1 MNTYKILN
9 MFTSVLFLYLFY
21 VLLFDAASFFID
33 IEVDAGEAAY
43 VLARRASILMIGI
56 AVLLFLSKNLQHSD
70 ARQIIIIATT
80 VIMLGFATMGTYEL
94 VRGNV
99 GKAILTAIIV
109 ESVVGIS
116 YLIVFFSNRNLIIDE
131 N

>member
-21 VLLFDAASFFID
+21 VLLFDAASFFTD

-43 VLARRASILMIGI
+43 ILARRASILMIGI

-70 ARQIIIIATT
+70 ARQMIILAAT
-80 VIMLGFATMGTYEL
+80 VIMLGFAIMGTYEL
-94 VRGNV
+94 ARGNV
-99 GKAILTAIIV
+99 GKGILTAIVV
-109 ESVVGIS
+109 ESIVGIS
-116 YLIVFFSNRNLIIDE
+116 YLIVFFSNRKLVIDE
-131 N
+131 K